1 MSSKLP
7 ADVLTTEEVAYIIG
21 QCPLNSATGIRNRA
35 MLTLLYRSGLRVGE
49 LLALRPSSLDHD
61 RRAIRVLHG
70 KGDAASTRYWHA
82 SADDALA
89 RWIDKRKAL
98 GLNGGPL
105 FCTLHGGP
113 IADAYMRGLVRRL
126 ATECGIEKRVHP
138 HIFRHTFAFELERAG
153 TPVSTI
159 SKLLGHKRISTT
171 AIYLDHLTNRQAG
184 EDLQGIALPPF
195 GVDW

>member
-7 ADVLTTEEVAYIIG
+7 ADILTSGEVTCIIG

-35 MLTLLYRSGLRVGE
+35 MLTLLSRSGLRIGE

-70 KGDAASTRYWHA
+70 KGDDATTRYWHA

-89 RWIDKRKAL
+89 RWIDKRRGI

-113 IADAYMRGLVRRL
+113 IADAYARGLVR
-126 ATECGIEKRVHP
+126 
-138 HIFRHTFAFELERAG
+138 
-153 TPVSTI
+153 
-159 SKLLGHKRISTT
+159 
-171 AIYLDHLTNRQAG
+171 
-184 EDLQGIALPPF
+184 
-195 GVDW
+195 